1 MIVLATDGFFEWENA
16 NGEQFGEARMTQ
28 VIRGSRERS
37 PEEIIAELY
46 KSVLAFANGTK
57 QIDDLTAVVIKRVAN
72 AG

>member
-1 MIVLATDGFFEWENA
+1 
-16 NGEQFGEARMTQ
+16 MTQ